1 MSCGGASA
9 QMKLRVTQAT
19 LSRDIAEL
27 KLVKTA
33 AGYKPLQPAGE
44 EAAPSL
50 PPLER
55 AVRAYLL
62 DVRPADNLLV
72 LKTPPGGAQ
81 PLAAAVDSGRLR
93 GVAGTIGGDDTV
105 LDHHSFPRGA
115 HRRATATGGHAPMTD
130 PQRVAVVGA
139 TGYAGFELAR
149 LLLRHPKVSKPTFYL
164 REGSQESTA

>member
-1 MSCGGASA
+1 LYKDELGRGGSETVDKNKTFRQGQILKLIAGEAIGSQDELRRRLV

-27 KLVKTA
+27 QLVKTA
-33 AGYKPLQPAGE
+33 AGYKTLKSTGE
-44 EAAPSL
+44 EMAPTL

-81 PLAAAVDSGRLR
+81 PLAAAVDSGNLR

-105 LDHHSFPRGA
+105 LIITPSRSA
-115 HRRATATGGHAPMTD
+115 RTAVQHQLEAM
-130 PQRVAVVGA
+130 
-139 TGYAGFELAR
+139 
-149 LLLRHPKVSKPTFYL
+149 LR
-164 REGSQESTA
+164 

>member
-1 MSCGGASA
+1 MLNGLGKQKRFRQGQILRLITSEAIASQDELRRRLA

-33 AGYKPLQPAGE
+33 EGYKPLKPTAE
-44 EAAPSL
+44 ESALTL
-50 PPLER
+50 PHLAR
-55 AVRAYLL
+55 AVRDYLL

-81 PLAAAVDSGRLR
+81 PLALALDGERLP

-105 LDHHSFPRGA
+105 LVITPSKAARIAVQQRLESF
-115 HRRATATGGHAPMTD
+115 
-130 PQRVAVVGA
+130 
-139 TGYAGFELAR
+139 
-149 LLLRHPKVSKPTFYL
+149 LR
-164 REGSQESTA
+164 

>member
-1 MSCGGASA
+1 
-9 QMKLRVTQAT
+9 MKLRVTQAT

-27 KLVKTA
+27 KLVKTS
-33 AGYKPLQPAGE
+33 AGYKPLKPAGE
-44 EAAPSL
+44 EAGPSL

-105 LDHHSFPRGA
+105 LIITPSR
-115 HRRATATGGHAPMTD
+115 TART
-130 PQRVAVVGA
+130 AVQQQLEA
-139 TGYAGFELAR
+139 M
-149 LLLRHPKVSKPTFYL
+149 LR
-164 REGSQESTA
+164 